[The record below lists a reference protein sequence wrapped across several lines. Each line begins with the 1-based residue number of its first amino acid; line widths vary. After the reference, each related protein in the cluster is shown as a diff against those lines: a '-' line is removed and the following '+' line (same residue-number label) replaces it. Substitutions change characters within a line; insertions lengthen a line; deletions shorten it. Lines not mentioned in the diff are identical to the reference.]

1 MKLMLSLLA
10 ILSISL
16 GTTQAFASPDQ
27 PPQEPL
33 TVEVVEKELCE
44 YLGKD
49 VEVPGDSA
57 LAELAEDG
65 LAVVEIGSEAVIC
78 TVEGT
83 AYLTYKYGLKPLG
96 QAGKNLLCT
105 VGKGITKFL
114 EAIFGSAKKAENDV
128 CDQ

>member
-1 MKLMLSLLA
+1 MKSMLSLLA
-10 ILSISL
+10 IVSISL
-16 GTTQAFASPDQ
+16 GATQAYASPE
-27 PPQEPL
+27 PAPQAP
-33 TVEVVEKELCE
+33 VAKEVVERELCE

-65 LAVVEIGSEAVIC
+65 LTVVEIGSEAVIC

-96 QAGKNLLCT
+96 QAGKSLMCA
-105 VGKGITKFL
+105 VGQNITKVL
-114 EAIFGSAKKAENDV
+114 EAIFGPAKKAENDV
-128 CDQ
+128 CDE